1 MNPFESIVVDV
12 ITHYKEKLKLYN
24 VASNRMQMLTSMHN
38 EIVQLKKTFLEL
50 YPQQEQVFDDFVNDV
65 NKLIK

>member
-24 VASNRMQMLTSMHN
+24 VASNRMQLLTSMHN
-38 EIVQLKKTFLEL
+38 EIMQLKKTFLEL
-50 YPQQEQVFDDFVNDV
+50 YPQQEQVFDDFVTDV